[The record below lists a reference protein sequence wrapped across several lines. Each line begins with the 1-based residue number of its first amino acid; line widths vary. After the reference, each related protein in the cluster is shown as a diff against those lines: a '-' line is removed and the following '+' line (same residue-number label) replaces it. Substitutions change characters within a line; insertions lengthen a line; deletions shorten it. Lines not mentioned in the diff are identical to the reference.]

1 MTKEYKNSITFEEAF
16 VERYKT
22 KEDIRDFLNVALDD
36 YLEDGDFNGFY
47 KCLELAIKA
56 QDSIAG
62 FAKKVELSKM
72 GLYNI
77 VNGKKEPKISTLA
90 KILNELGLKL
100 KVA

>member
-1 MTKEYKNSITFEEAF
+1 MTKKYKNSVTFEEGF
-16 VERYKT
+16 CELYKT
-22 KEDIRDFLNVALDD
+22 HEDIRDFLNVSLEE

-47 KCLELAIKA
+47 RCLELAIKA

-72 GLYNI
+72 SLYNI
-77 VNGKKEPKISTLA
+77 VNGKKEPRISTLA
-90 KILNELGLKL
+90 KILNELGLQL